1 MKPFCSHPDD
11 VLWKFKIKDWF
22 DEADPLARDILKL
35 LAADEDLMNIER
47 FKEILEEERSEEQVD
62 EITRIKWNEAQFFLL
77 RLRLGFLYNVFKDI
91 INHTYKSRK
100 GKKRRPSLDDLVK
113 SMDPKVRTT
122 YKELRDTMKD
132 CKATLKVIDSFRN
145 RTSFHYEDGSFRKA
159 LAIIGSETGEMIVNP
174 TEKDLHSIVA
184 YQVLDFIPR
193 ERISKDEV
201 LKIKEEI
208 ELLQGKLHAFTF
220 ALFDEYFLTHSLKE
234 KIISSEVPDS
244 E

>member
-47 FKEILEEERSEEQVD
+47 FKEILEADKPGEQAD
-62 EITRIKWNEAQFFLL
+62 DITRTKWNKTQFFLL

-91 INHTYKSRK
+91 INHTYKSKK
-100 GKKRRPSLDDLVK
+100 GKKRRPSLDDLVRD
-113 SMDPKVRTT
+113 MVPKVRTI
-122 YKELRDTMKD
+122 YKELRDAMKD
-132 CKATLKVIDSFRN
+132 SKAAMTVIDSFRN
-145 RTSFHYEDGSFRKA
+145 CSSFHYEDGSFRKA
-159 LAIIGSETGEMIVNP
+159 LALIGSENGEMIVNP
-174 TEKDLHSIVA
+174 IELDLHSIVA

-208 ELLQGKLHAFTF
+208 ELLQGKLHAFIF

-234 KIISSEVPDS
+234 NIFSSEAPDS
-244 E
+244 G

>member
-1 MKPFCSHPDD
+1 M
-11 VLWKFKIKDWF
+11 
-22 DEADPLARDILKL
+22 
-35 LAADEDLMNIER
+35 
-47 FKEILEEERSEEQVD
+47 
-62 EITRIKWNEAQFFLL
+62 
-77 RLRLGFLYNVFKDI
+77 RLRLGFLYNVFEDI
-91 INHTYKSRK
+91 INKTYR
-100 GKKRRPSLDDLVK
+100 RRPSLDELVK
-113 SMDPKVRTT
+113 GMGPKVRTA
-122 YKELRDTMKD
+122 YKELRDAMKD
-132 CKATLKVIDSFRN
+132 SKAAMTVIDSFRN

-159 LAIIGSETGEMIVNP
+159 LALIGSETGEMIVNP
-174 TEKDLHSIVA
+174 IEQDLHSIVA

-234 KIISSEVPDS
+234 KIISSEAPNS